1 MQRVSPAKKIPAQ
14 AVGEN
19 KKSCEL
25 KIPLPPITFLMVRPL
40 VALTV
45 GNTLLA
51 KCPHLKYI
59 NLRTVISLE
68 TFKQYLRIHE
78 LCRNRSFQK
87 LPEAI
92 LSVLQCS

>member
-1 MQRVSPAKKIPAQ
+1 MSTWFLSTDIGSMDDFQ
-14 AVGEN
+14 
-19 KKSCEL
+19 EL
-25 KIPLPPITFLMVRPL
+25 SLKDLTLKLVML

-78 LCRNRSFQK
+78 LCRNLSFQK